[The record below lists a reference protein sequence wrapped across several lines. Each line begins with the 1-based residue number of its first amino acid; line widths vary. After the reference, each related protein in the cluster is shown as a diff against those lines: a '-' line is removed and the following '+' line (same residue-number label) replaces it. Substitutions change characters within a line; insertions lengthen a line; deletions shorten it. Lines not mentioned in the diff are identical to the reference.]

1 MWLNPNVEETDILD
15 KEHKIDGRN
24 NPHAYPVSDRTPI
37 PNSRYEKI
45 IGNNASMVVSKTE
58 NANVQ
63 NNKESGTWNDFMNT
77 LGSFMTAN
85 PQIIFKIK

>member
-1 MWLNPNVEETDILD
+1 MKPLPET
-15 KEHKIDGRN
+15 KYKTTNHEKGT
-24 NPHAYPVSDRTPI
+24 Y

-58 NANVQ
+58 NANMQ
-63 NNKESGTWNDFMNT
+63 NNKESGTWDDFMNT

-85 PQIIFKIK
+85 PQIIFNIK